1 MRLTSLVYETLKYGL
16 LYSLAN
22 HRIHSRQPLEP
33 IENWKYWCD
42 PKSSWLVS
50 IARSYPPRAM
60 RKAFWESMLN
70 QSHAT
75 GIQEHYDV
83 SNEFYSLFLDHW
95 YKFYSCA
102 DFYTSLDSL
111 EVAQSNKAEFI
122 RELMSLDGDEKILD
136 LGCGWG
142 GMMRFLKDK
151 GHKGKIDGFT
161 LSREQLS
168 YCQNEMGLD
177 VSLVDFISEPWN
189 GSPYGRIYSIGALEH
204 VRPEELDEF
213 YRKMYK
219 SLTHGGLAV
228 HQFFSFPEESYPIS
242 TAILQLFFPG
252 TLLVTH
258 QRHVEAANNAGFSI
272 IHDSIHDYKPT
283 LRAWY
288 LRLCS
293 NREKALEIVG
303 LEVFNR
309 YMTFFPVAWL
319 FFNEHQADLHRL
331 ALQKN
336 S

>member
-1 MRLTSLVYETLKYGL
+1 MRLASLVSETLKYGP

-22 HRIHSRQPLEP
+22 HRIHSQRPLES

-42 PKSSWLVS
+42 PKPSWLAS
-50 IARSYPPRAM
+50 MMRSYPPKPM
-60 RKAFWESMLN
+60 RKAYWETMLN

-83 SNEFYSLFLDHW
+83 SNEFYSLFLDDR
-95 YKFYSCA
+95 YKFYTCA
-102 DFYTSLDSL
+102 DFHTSLDSL
-111 EVAQSNKAEFI
+111 EAAQANKAEFI
-122 RELMSLDGDEKILD
+122 RELMSLDGYEKILD

-142 GMMRFLKDK
+142 GMMRFLQEK

-161 LSREQLS
+161 LSKEQYS
-168 YCQNEMGLD
+168 YCQKELDLD
-177 VSLVDFISEPWN
+177 VSLVDFINEPWS
-189 GSPYGRIYSIGALEH
+189 GSPYDRIYSIGALEH
-204 VRPEELDEF
+204 VRPEELDHF
-213 YRKMYK
+213 YQKMHK
-219 SLTHGGLAV
+219 SLTDGGLAV
-228 HQFFSFPEESYPIS
+228 HQFFSFTDESYPIS

-252 TLLVTH
+252 SLLATH

-272 IHDSIHDYKPT
+272 VHDSAHDYKPT

-288 LRLCS
+288 SRLCE
-293 NREKALEIVG
+293 NREKALELVG
-303 LEVFNR
+303 LGVFNR

-331 ALQKN
+331 VLKKN